1 MDHWIQ
7 FVQDKWVIVLVA
19 LVLLFIVM
27 RIVKNVV
34 KWVLI
39 LAILGGT
46 LYYGYQYKDTL
57 IKETGKSIT
66 ETVTAEIE
74 KKALDTVTKEA
85 KDAKYTTSPDGTFTV
100 STKNIKIEGKPGEP
114 DVKVTFLGQSFK
126 MNANA
131 VVKAMIEQ
139 AKKNGNN

>member
-27 RIVKNVV
+27 RIVKTVV

-46 LYYGYQYKDTL
+46 LYYG
-57 IKETGKSIT
+57 
-66 ETVTAEIE
+66 
-74 KKALDTVTKEA
+74 
-85 KDAKYTTSPDGTFTV
+85 
-100 STKNIKIEGKPGEP
+100 
-114 DVKVTFLGQSFK
+114 
-126 MNANA
+126 
-131 VVKAMIEQ
+131 
-139 AKKNGNN
+139 